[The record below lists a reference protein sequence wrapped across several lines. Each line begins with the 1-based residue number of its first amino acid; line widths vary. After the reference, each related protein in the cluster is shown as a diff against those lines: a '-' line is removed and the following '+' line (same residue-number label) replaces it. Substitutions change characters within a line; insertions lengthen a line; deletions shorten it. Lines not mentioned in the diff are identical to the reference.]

1 MNDIKKHHIILLTTW
16 YPPRHSIAV
25 NRMLAFAK
33 YLDKTKFEVDVV
45 TFLSDE
51 QLEKDISLEDVTVY
65 RLPNKTLLKR
75 AKFDRPVC
83 FAFHKLKALYNV
95 LLAFFVK
102 KEYGDWQRRAE
113 KKVDELLASYGSDTT
128 VISSYE
134 PIEPHLVAINLK
146 KHGRKFHWIADCRDE
161 ISQNPSVTKGLRKLY
176 AKAERQMLLYADAVT
191 TVSRPILEG
200 FESNVPAT
208 SSQYPLFAEIRNGY
222 DFDSPKTNKESK
234 NTFFTLSYFGTFYGK
249 RKPYVFFKALECFL
263 LKNKNAR
270 LKVKLIGVGNTIRIP
285 DTLFDVVETYGLVA
299 HNESVAMMMEA
310 DSLLLILPKLE
321 QKGVYSGKL
330 FEYLGCRKP
339 ILAVVDPDDVAAD
352 LIRECNAGMVADF
365 DDIQS
370 ISYAIEILYDMWQK
384 GEKLPMNEDVIK
396 KHHRKEQVEILNKMI
411 FDNFYSGGEAS
422 L

>member
-1 MNDIKKHHIILLTTW
+1 MSNIKKHHIILLTTW

-146 KHGRKFHWIADCRDE
+146 KQDPHR
-161 ISQNPSVTKGLRKLY
+161 LRMQD
-176 AKAERQMLLYADAVT
+176 R
-191 TVSRPILEG
+191 
-200 FESNVPAT
+200 
-208 SSQYPLFAEIRNGY
+208 
-222 DFDSPKTNKESK
+222 
-234 NTFFTLSYFGTFYGK
+234 
-249 RKPYVFFKALECFL
+249 
-263 LKNKNAR
+263 
-270 LKVKLIGVGNTIRIP
+270 
-285 DTLFDVVETYGLVA
+285 
-299 HNESVAMMMEA
+299 
-310 DSLLLILPKLE
+310 
-321 QKGVYSGKL
+321 
-330 FEYLGCRKP
+330 
-339 ILAVVDPDDVAAD
+339 
-352 LIRECNAGMVADF
+352 
-365 DDIQS
+365 
-370 ISYAIEILYDMWQK
+370 
-384 GEKLPMNEDVIK
+384 
-396 KHHRKEQVEILNKMI
+396 
-411 FDNFYSGGEAS
+411 
-422 L
+422 

>member
-1 MNDIKKHHIILLTTW
+1 MSNIKKHHIILLTTW

-176 AKAERQMLLYADAVT
+176 AKAERQMLRYADVVT
-191 TVSRPILEG
+191 TVSKPILDG
-200 FESNVPAT
+200 FKGNIPKDFHHC
-208 SSQYPLFAEIRNGY
+208 PLFAEIRNGY
-222 DFDSPKTNKESK
+222 DFDYKGNERR
-234 NTFFTLSYFGTFYGK
+234 NNVFTITYTGTFYSNI
-249 RKPYVFFKALECFL
+249 KPYTFFKALQLFL
-263 LKNKNAR
+263 SDRCDTNLCVN
-270 LKVKLIGVGNTIRIP
+270 LVGVGHSVVVPNDLEQVVHTFP
-285 DTLFDVVETYGLVA
+285 KTPHDETLKKMQTSDC
-299 HNESVAMMMEA
+299 
-310 DSLLLILPKLE
+310 LLLILPKIE
-321 QKGVYSGKL
+321 RKGVYSGKL

-339 ILAVVDPDDVAAD
+339 ILAAVDPDDVAAE
-352 LIRECNAGMVADF
+352 LIRQCNAGVVVDF
-365 DDIQS
+365 DNVQ
-370 ISYAIEILYDMWQK
+370 AIEK
-384 GEKLPMNEDVIK
+384 GIEEMYNLWKNDRHLEMNEALIMA
-396 KHHRKEQVEILNKMI
+396 HHRKTQVGQLNKLLTET
-411 FDNFYSGGEAS
+411 FYKDDN